1 MSVPPQ
7 PSTVPHVD
15 PGTHVDDALGRV
27 TDDLADEF
35 AGTFTRETISR
46 FVDECEGMVTSLL
59 MPPLDPHGPPSPRAV
74 ARVSGLTRRFAQERL
89 EAMAQSEG
97 LRPKRVPEVLFVC
110 VHDGGRSQLAAA
122 LMTSL
127 GAGQVHVRSAGSAPV
142 PDIHPVVVEALGE
155 VGLDVAGAYPKPLTD
170 EAVRA
175 ADVIVTLGCG
185 DTCPIYEG
193 KRYEDWDVE
202 DPSEGLDRARAVRD
216 DLAARVREL
225 IASMDLG

>member
-1 MSVPPQ
+1 MSVPSQ
-7 PSTVPHVD
+7 PSTVIHVD
-15 PGTHVDDALGRV
+15 PVTHVDDVLGRV
-27 TDDLADEF
+27 TDDLAGEF

-46 FVDECEGMVTSLL
+46 FVDECQGMVISLL
-59 MPPLDPHGPPSPRAV
+59 MPPLDPDEPPSPRAV
-74 ARVSGLTRRFAQERL
+74 TRVGGLTRRFAQERL
-89 EAMAQSEG
+89 EAMVQSDG
-97 LRPKRVPEVLFVC
+97 PRPKPVPEVLVVC

-127 GAGQVHVRSAGSAPV
+127 GAGQVHVRSAGSAPA
-142 PDIHPVVVEALGE
+142 PAIHPAVLEVLDE
-155 VGLDVAGAYPKPLTD
+155 VGLDVAGASPKPLTD

-193 KRYEDWDVE
+193 KRYEDWDVG
-202 DPSEGLDRARAVRD
+202 DPSQGLDLARAVRD